1 VVDSTLNSFD
11 IGFVPDPFSS
21 CEVPFTKK
29 KRLKFLVKISQK
41 SSDVRA
47 SNDFTRVGFGQKKKI
62 IQPNLK
68 IVKIVHVAFR
78 VRFARCLHS
87 RLARRAARKH
97 FEKLAISKKISR
109 ALPTDCTVILSVL
122 YSMH

>member
-21 CEVPFTKK
+21 CEVPFPKK
-29 KRLKFLVKISQK
+29 KRLKFLVKISRK

-47 SNDFTRVGFGQKKKI
+47 SNDFTRVGFGQKKI

-68 IVKIVHVAFR
+68 IVKIVHVALR

-97 FEKLAISKKISR
+97 FEKLAISKKKAR
-109 ALPTDCTVILSVL
+109 VAN
-122 YSMH
+122 

>member
-29 KRLKFLVKISQK
+29 RLKFLVKISQK
-41 SSDVRA
+41 FSDVRA
-47 SNDFTRVGFGQKKKI
+47 SNDFTRVGFGQKKK

-97 FEKLAISKKISR
+97 FEKLAISKKKAR
-109 ALPTDCTVILSVL
+109 VAN
-122 YSMH
+122 

>member
-47 SNDFTRVGFGQKKKI
+47 SNDFTRVGFGQKKNNSAK
-62 IQPNLK
+62 
-68 IVKIVHVAFR
+68 
-78 VRFARCLHS
+78 
-87 RLARRAARKH
+87 
-97 FEKLAISKKISR
+97 FENCQNRSCCIPGPIR
-109 ALPTDCTVILSVL
+109 ALLAQSVGDAR
-122 YSMH
+122 SA